1 MSISNDIGSTSA
13 GASGTSGNAGSAGM
27 PQGREMGTADS
38 GGGGMKESVK
48 HLGSVAADK
57 ASQLKDSAQEYL
69 HAGREKAS
77 EYLDAGREKASEY
90 YEMSKA
96 KAQEWEH
103 SVEEYIREKP
113 LQSVLIAAGVGAVLG
128 FLLRR

>member
-13 GASGTSGNAGSAGM
+13 GASGSSGTQGSSGM
-27 PQGREMGTADS
+27 QQGREMG
-38 GGGGMKESVK
+38 GEGGGMRETVK
-48 HLGSVAADK
+48 HMGAAAADK

-69 HAGREKAS
+69 HAGKDKAA
-77 EYLDAGREKASEY
+77 EYLEAGREKASEY